1 MLGVT
6 LGMAGTITYLLTED
20 GFEVEILDLQY
31 QNDSLLLVNAEQFG
45 LIEMQVEEMKEYAVM
60 VDGRDRLIGC
70 KDDTIGTVRT
80 QLSTSITRADSL
92 QTALE
97 KSEAGKL
104 RADRLNRDLRTEANV
119 TRKQHAAEIAGR
131 DSTERVRRER
141 SQEKENVLLD
151 SIGGLNKAVWEL
163 EEAGTTPSLLDA
175 LSGWWGREDDAP
187 VTENDQLTATTFT
200 AIPDCGPPQKTAAL
214 PSERRTQAL
223 DGLQDQALN
232 RLWLVVILAFG
243 GGVLLGRMAY
253 LSLKLMARK
262 C

>member
-1 MLGVT
+1 M

-60 VDGRDRLIGC
+60 VDGRDRLIGR
-70 KDDTIGTVRT
+70 KDDTLGTIRT
-80 QLSTSITRADSL
+80 ELTVSNSRGDSL
-92 QTALE
+92 QTTLE
-97 KSEAGKL
+97 ASIAENL
-104 RADRLNRDLRTEANV
+104 RMDSLNRDLRTKANV
-119 TRKQHAAEIAGR
+119 TRKRHAAEIAGR

-141 SQEKENVLLD
+141 AQEKENVLLD
-151 SIGGLNKAVWEL
+151 SIGGLNRAVREL

-187 VTENDQLTATTFT
+187 VTENDQLTATTFAAT
-200 AIPDCGPPQKTAAL
+200 PGCGPPQKTAAL

-223 DGLQDQALN
+223 DGLRSQARN
-232 RLWLVVILAFG
+232 RLWLVVALAFG
-243 GGVLLGRMAY
+243 GGVLLGRMVY
-253 LSLKLMARK
+253 LSLKLLASK